1 MEGSESKETIS
12 LADTRQRMGTDANIL
27 DIRSDE
33 EWQKVGN
40 IPGAIQASE
49 DDAAD
54 VAGERIDEDWTV
66 IVVCEDGDRS
76 ARVAEQLREAGRDAV
91 ALEGGMAA
99 WADKSLPMQPTEDP
113 ALASDPGSVEDET
126 SDPEDFPGGDSDD
139 DDDSHGEGETGG
151 EDKPD
156 SGAQDAGNS
165 ADGDP
170 GSERPGG

>member
-1 MEGSESKETIS
+1 MEGSESNETIS
-12 LADTRQRMGTDANIL
+12 LADTRQRMGSDANIL

-54 VAGERIDEDWTV
+54 VARERMGEDRTV
-66 IVVCEDGDRS
+66 IVVCEDGERS

-99 WADKSLPMQPTEDP
+99 WADKSMPMQPTEDP

-126 SDPEDFPGGDSDD
+126 SDPEDFPGGDSDA
-139 DDDSHGEGETGG
+139 
-151 EDKPD
+151 ED
-156 SGAQDAGNS
+156 DAGD
-165 ADGDP
+165 DGDDE
-170 GSERPGG
+170 GDAGERPSG

>member
-1 MEGSESKETIS
+1 MEGSESHETIS

-33 EWQKVGN
+33 EWQTVGN

-54 VAGERIDEDWTV
+54 VAGERIDDDRTV
-66 IVVCEDGDRS
+66 IVVCEDGERS

-99 WADKSLPMQPTEDP
+99 WADKSMPMQPTEDP

-126 SDPEDFPGGDSDD
+126 SDPEDFPGGDSDAD
-139 DDDSHGEGETGG
+139 DETG
-151 EDKPD
+151 
-156 SGAQDAGNS
+156 DAGDAG
-165 ADGDP
+165 ADEDDAG
-170 GSERPGG
+170 ERPSG

>member
-1 MEGSESKETIS
+1 MEGSESNETIS

-40 IPGAIQASE
+40 IPGAIQANE
-49 DDAAD
+49 DEAAD
-54 VAGERIDEDWTV
+54 VAGERIDEDHTV
-66 IVVCEDGDRS
+66 IVVCEDGERS

-126 SDPEDFPGGDSDD
+126 SDPEDFPGGDSD
-139 DDDSHGEGETGG
+139 
-151 EDKPD
+151 ED
-156 SGAQDAGNS
+156 DAGDAGGNDEDAS
-165 ADGDP
+165 DADGDDEDAA
-170 GSERPGG
+170 ERPSG